1 METLETTPRFPTLI
15 DPPDVLVVGA
25 GLAGLAAARDLARA
39 GLSVHVLD
47 KSRGV
52 SGRAATKW
60 LELNGRTVRVD
71 HGAQYFTVRGNQF
84 RMMLPE
90 LMDNGTVTEW
100 TRGFPVLSEKGIV
113 SREAGNPRYICP
125 NGMSALGKAFQR
137 GFLPEDKALVLE
149 TKATAHNILK
159 GEATGFWNVL
169 LEDGRVR
176 TGHYLIVNLPAP
188 QALKLGGDALKPE
201 LQLALQSV
209 RFDPC
214 WAVMLVFDELPYLD
228 WVGLEIKHPLL
239 AWAALDHTKRPVQD
253 PPVLVLHATP
263 RWSREHLELSSE
275 EALKQIVGAAQE
287 LFGPWVAN
295 YRLAAAHRWRYALAA
310 QTHPFPYL
318 AQDNLVLCGDWCMEP
333 TGLALGTGRIEGALE
348 SGWAAADYI
357 LKRISTAHNRVSE
370 AP

>member
-52 SGRAATKW
+52 SGRAATRW
-60 LELNGRTVRVD
+60 LEVDGRTVRVD
-71 HGAQYFTVRGNQF
+71 HGAQHFTARGNQL
-84 RMMLPE
+84 RMTLPD
-90 LMDNGTVTEW
+90 LIANGTVREW
-100 TRGFPVLSEKGIV
+100 AQSFPVLGEKGIEG
-113 SREAGNPRYICP
+113 REPERPRYVCP

-137 GFLPEDKALVLE
+137 GFLPEDKALALE
-149 TKATAHNILK
+149 TKATAQSIVR

-176 TGHYLIVNLPAP
+176 SGHYLILNLPAP

-201 LQLALQSV
+201 LRLALQSV

-214 WAVMLVFDELPYLD
+214 WAAMLVFEELPYLD
-228 WVGLEIKHPLL
+228 WVGLEIRHPILG
-239 AWAALDHTKRPVQD
+239 WAALDHTKRPLPD
-253 PPVLVLHATP
+253 PPVLVLQTTP
-263 RWSREHLELSSE
+263 RWSREHLELTSE
-275 EALKQIVGAAQE
+275 EALRQIVGAAQE
-287 LFGPWVAN
+287 LFGAWVGR
-295 YRLAAAHRWRYALAA
+295 YRLGVAHRWRYAFAA
-310 QTHPFPYL
+310 QTHPFAYL
-318 AQDNLVLCGDWCMEP
+318 AQDNLVLCGDWCVEP
-333 TGLALGTGRIEGALE
+333 GVLSMGTGRIEGALE

-357 LKRISTAHNRVSE
+357 LGRTSGLHSPAGETR
-370 AP
+370 